1 MDVQEALK
9 KYFGYDSFRAGQRE
23 IIEALMSGR
32 DTLAILPT
40 GGGKSVCYQ
49 IPAICM
55 PGLTLVISPLISLMK
70 DQVDGLIEM
79 GVRAGYINSATTN
92 EEFNQTLRR
101 ARAGE
106 LDLLYVAP
114 ERLENDYF
122 RSVLAGL
129 SITMVAVDEAHCV
142 SRWGH
147 DFRPSYMRIR
157 AFVDALGKRPVFAA
171 LTATATAQVQEDIV
185 TQLSLDNPF
194 RYVASFDRANLYFSV
209 RKPKD
214 KRRELLKLLDENA
227 SAIIYCSTRKNVETV
242 YHFLKDHRYKVTYYH
257 AGLDGETRARHQDDF
272 IYDRAPIMVA
282 TNAFGM
288 GIDKPDVRSVIHYN
302 MPKDLESYYQ
312 EAGRAGR
319 DGAPADAILLFSPQ
333 DIMINALH
341 IKDSTA
347 PNAQANLQTMVSYCN
362 TGNCLRH
369 FILHYFGETPAWKK
383 CEHCSICDGT
393 MKVTDCTVEAQKIL
407 SCIARM
413 GQRYGAG
420 KVVDV
425 LRGHDTSF
433 IRDFRLNQLS
443 TYGIMR
449 EYTDKDIR
457 DIISLLV
464 AEGYLCV
471 VGENN
476 FQSILKLT
484 EESKKILSGKEKM
497 AINKPL
503 KEEKAH
509 RLSQSVENILSYDE
523 TLFQLLRQVR
533 ADIAAT
539 IHTPAYMV
547 FSDRTL
553 IDMAAKLPRNEE
565 EMRQVSGV
573 GETKLARFGEPFIT
587 AVNKYIEAHHID
599 VEKTRDKNLASVE
612 AVPAKRTETGVKRTT
627 ESRTLELLRQGMSLE
642 AIARE
647 RRLSENTIE
656 GHICKLIEQG
666 ERIDTAKWLSK
677 EEAETIISVAKHD
690 QSGKLTPVKDALGDD
705 YSYFQIKLALTLHKL
720 GL

>member
-1 MDVQEALK
+1 MDKKQALK
-9 KYFGYDSFRAGQRE
+9 KYFGYDSFRPGQE
-23 IIEALMSGR
+23 TIIDALMEGR
-32 DTLAILPT
+32 DVLAILPT

-49 IPAICM
+49 IPAICTK
-55 PGLTLVISPLISLMK
+55 GLTLVISPLISLMK

-79 GVRAGYINSATTN
+79 GVQAGYINSATSIEAYN
-92 EEFNQTLRR
+92 ETLAK
-101 ARAGE
+101 ARAGA

-122 RSVLAGL
+122 RQIL
-129 SITMVAVDEAHCV
+129 SELEITLVAVDEAHCV
-142 SRWGH
+142 SQWGH

-157 AFVDALGKRPVFAA
+157 AFVESLPKRPVLAA
-171 LTATATAQVQEDIV
+171 LTATATNQVQEDITV
-185 TQLSLDNPF
+185 QLALENPF
-194 RYVASFDRANLYFSV
+194 CYVASFDRTNLYFSV
-209 RKPKD
+209 RKPRD
-214 KRRELLKLLDENA
+214 KRQELLKLLDENA

-242 YHFLKDHRYKVTYYH
+242 YHFLKDRHYKVTYYH
-257 AGLDGETRARHQDDF
+257 AGLDQATRARHQDDF

-369 FILHYFGETPAWKK
+369 FILHYFGETPEWKK
-383 CEHCSICDGT
+383 CDHCSICDGT

-425 LRGHDTSF
+425 LRGHQTSY
-433 IRDFRLNQLS
+433 IKDFKLDRLS
-443 TYGIMR
+443 TFGIMK
-449 EYTDKDIR
+449 EYPDKDIR

-464 AEGYLCV
+464 AQGYLRV
-471 VGENN
+471 VGENA
-476 FQSILKLT
+476 FQTILKLT
-484 EESKKILSGKEKM
+484 EESKAILSGKEKM

-523 TLFQLLRQVR
+523 ALFGVLRQVR
-533 ADIAAT
+533 AEIAAV
-539 IHTPAYMV
+539 INAPAYV
-547 FSDRTL
+547 IFSDRTL
-553 IDMAAKLPRNEE
+553 IDMAAKLPTNND

-573 GETKLARFGEPFIT
+573 GETKLVRYGEPFIT
-587 AVNKYIEAHHID
+587 AVNKYVKDNAIS
-599 VEKTRDKNLASVE
+599 VEETRDKNLASVE
-612 AVPAKRTETGVKRTT
+612 VMQAKRTETGVKRTT
-627 ESRTLELLRQGMSLE
+627 ESRTLEMLRQGMSIQD
-642 AIARE
+642 IAQE
-647 RRLSENTIE
+647 RKLSPKTIE
-656 GHICKLIEQG
+656 GHVCKLLERG
-666 ERIDTAKWLSK
+666 ERIDTSKWLTK
-677 EEAETIISVAKHD
+677 EEAAVIMDIAKHD
-690 QSGKLTPVKDALGDD
+690 QSGKLTPIKDALPDS
-705 YSYFQIKLALTLHKL
+705 YSFFQIKLATTLHKL
-720 GL
+720 GR